1 MVTNSK
7 TFGQEESSITDAIL
21 CYIKT
26 PHSGALMISGK
37 WGCGK
42 THHIDHVVFPKLRE
56 LDYVPIRVSLFGM
69 SNIDEFPSKLL
80 DAYIDS
86 YGKSLE
92 KNNKESLF
100 NKKTKAKAGKLLMK
114 GATALSSL
122 KKITDVVDVEKLFR
136 SNNDFYYRF
145 IPSDKTILVLDDLE
159 RAIKTIDIH
168 TLLGAINDLIEQREY
183 KVVVVSNNTYLDDN
197 NKDHLV
203 FKEKVIEKTVSEFK
217 QITDTIREPSNRN
230 RIIAAAV
237 ILVVMIG
244 AAVYLNTPDQEEVET
259 QASKM
264 VFAKAKVTA
273 VLSDDAQPD
282 YSNAEG
288 RRVGSQE
295 LEIKILTGSHKDEIM
310 TLTNYMSALYNVDV
324 EKGDRIIVRILTDE
338 DGLYYASM
346 FNYNRGMVM
355 GIFILIFFVALIA
368 LGGKK
373 GLGAMLGLLFTL
385 LSIWYILIPCIMRGM
400 PSILVTVLIISI
412 TAAGSLILLN
422 GFSTKTLCAILGC
435 VCGVVAAGV
444 IAAVVG
450 AISPMNGFN
459 MSEAENLIL
468 YGADEGLKVSGLL
481 VCGVLI
487 AALGAV
493 MDVSLGIA
501 SSIWELHC
509 RNPQLEAREL
519 FRSGMH
525 IGRDAMGTMANTLI
539 LAFAGSSLNML
550 ILVQTY
556 GIPFIQLVNTDYIFM
571 EVLQS
576 VSGSMGILLSVPI
589 VALISAQ
596 LMTRK
601 KHIV

>member
-1 MVTNSK
+1 M
-7 TFGQEESSITDAIL
+7 
-21 CYIKT
+21 
-26 PHSGALMISGK
+26 
-37 WGCGK
+37 
-42 THHIDHVVFPKLRE
+42 
-56 LDYVPIRVSLFGM
+56 
-69 SNIDEFPSKLL
+69 
-80 DAYIDS
+80 
-86 YGKSLE
+86 
-92 KNNKESLF
+92 
-100 NKKTKAKAGKLLMK
+100 AGK
-114 GATALSSL
+114 
-122 KKITDVVDVEKLFR
+122 
-136 SNNDFYYRF
+136 
-145 IPSDKTILVLDDLE
+145 
-159 RAIKTIDIH
+159 
-168 TLLGAINDLIEQREY
+168 
-183 KVVVVSNNTYLDDN
+183 
-197 NKDHLV
+197 

-217 QITDTIREPSNRN
+217 QITDIIREPSNRN

-264 VFAKAKVTA
+264 VFEKAKVTA

>member
-1 MVTNSK
+1 M
-7 TFGQEESSITDAIL
+7 
-21 CYIKT
+21 
-26 PHSGALMISGK
+26 
-37 WGCGK
+37 
-42 THHIDHVVFPKLRE
+42 
-56 LDYVPIRVSLFGM
+56 
-69 SNIDEFPSKLL
+69 
-80 DAYIDS
+80 
-86 YGKSLE
+86 
-92 KNNKESLF
+92 
-100 NKKTKAKAGKLLMK
+100 AGK
-114 GATALSSL
+114 
-122 KKITDVVDVEKLFR
+122 
-136 SNNDFYYRF
+136 
-145 IPSDKTILVLDDLE
+145 
-159 RAIKTIDIH
+159 
-168 TLLGAINDLIEQREY
+168 
-183 KVVVVSNNTYLDDN
+183 
-197 NKDHLV
+197 
-203 FKEKVIEKTVSEFK
+203 FKEKVIKKTVSEFK
-217 QITDTIREPSNRN
+217 QITDIIREPSNRN

-264 VFAKAKVTA
+264 VFEKAKVTA

-519 FRSGMH
+519 FHSGMH